1 MNLNTAAE
9 HLKSR
14 IRGWRA
20 EGMRVSDALWA
31 ADGRMVEVR
40 IESPS
45 WQIPLT
51 VIQLYESGH
60 ARALFLSPADPVEE
74 GRQVPSLDAWSTL
87 LTETVTRA
95 ARLRHTQAQLL
106 TKTCTTGWLDWIHGE
121 LWLLPEGLLRIRSGF
136 MATLANGSVSAGLKA
151 QEPYRPL
158 TYDPE
163 AVLAAHPT
171 NKLIPF
177 AGIAAGRLHGGLTA
191 SGLEVV
197 MTDGTRHKLL
207 WSSLDPARRLLRE
220 QLPPVLGARL
230 DH

>member
-1 MNLNTAAE
+1 MDLNTAAA
-9 HLKSR
+9 HLESR

-20 EGMRVSDALWA
+20 EGMQVSDALWA
-31 ADGRMVEVR
+31 ADAAVLEVR
-40 IESPS
+40 IASPS

-60 ARALFLSPADPVEE
+60 ARALFLSPADPIEE
-74 GRQVPSLDAWSTL
+74 RHRIPSLDAWSML

-95 ARLRHTQAQLL
+95 ARVRHTQARLL
-106 TKTCTTGWLDWIHGE
+106 TRTCTTGWLDWIHGE
-121 LWLLPEGLLRIRSGF
+121 LWLLPEGLLRIRSGL
-136 MATLANGSVSAGLKA
+136 MTTLANGYVSAGLKA

-163 AVLAAHPT
+163 TVLAAHPT

-177 AGIAAGRLHGGLTA
+177 AGMAAARLHGGVTT
-191 SGLEVV
+191 SGMEVA

-207 WSSLDPARRLLRE
+207 WATLDPARRLLRE
-220 QLPPVLGARL
+220 RLLPLLGTRL
-230 DH
+230 TH